1 MLRFRRE
8 RYVRRFLNPL
18 NNFQEED
25 QEIEV
30 RFDPLLSHTA
40 VFNPVLE
47 DKVRL
52 FFGQHDWT
60 LVERVAEATKE
71 QCFMCPPKVREI
83 TPRYP
88 DELIPGGRLV
98 RGKSTLFPN
107 LFPIALRHAVIAVG
121 EAHFRRLKDFPPG
134 LVAEG
139 LGLGVDFLKILASQ
153 DQEALHGVV
162 CANYLPPAGASLVH
176 PHFQVV
182 ATGEPF
188 PQARRFLEA
197 SLCFYLDHG
206 RGYWDILAQEEE
218 KGERF
223 IARLGR
229 VVFFTSFAPLGTNE
243 VIGVVEGVHSLKALT
258 EEDVNSLAQGISAVL
273 AGYED
278 LGYGSFNFTLYLP
291 PLKEETPWFNP
302 FIRLITRQNFYEN
315 YRTDDYFLQ
324 RQLASE
330 LILTPPEK
338 LAEHLKAFFT
348 EATK

>member
-1 MLRFRRE
+1 MLRFRKE

-52 FFGQHDWT
+52 FFGQHDWA

-88 DELIPGGRLV
+88 DELIPGGRLI
-98 RGKSTLFPN
+98 RGESTLFPN

-121 EAHFRRLKDFPPG
+121 EAHFRRLKDFPPD

-139 LGLGVDFLKILASQ
+139 LGLGLDFLKILASQ
-153 DQEALHGVV
+153 DQEALHGIV

-197 SLCFYLDHG
+197 SLRFYLDH
-206 RGYWDILAQEEE
+206 RQGYWDILAQEEE

-223 IARLGR
+223 IARLGK

-243 VIGVVEGVHSLKALT
+243 VLGVVEGVHSLKALS
-258 EEDVNSLAQGISAVL
+258 EEDVFHLAKGISAVL

-278 LGYGSFNFTLYLP
+278 LGYGSFNFSLYLP
-291 PLKEETPWFNP
+291 PLKEETPWFSP

-330 LILTPPEK
+330 LILMPPEK
-338 LAEHLKAFFT
+338 LAEHLKAFFP